1 MATPVVVVSKNGTP
15 VTIAPTGYGTPMK
28 VAANGY
34 GVPVVV
40 VASGGIPV
48 PIDGY
53 TP

>member
-15 VTIAPTGYGTPMK
+15 VTIAPTGYGAPMK
-28 VAANGY
+28 VASNGY
-34 GVPVVV
+34 GLPVVV

-48 PIDGY
+48 QIDGY